1 MCYSVSKNILKSK
14 QEGIVQV
21 FKNIS
26 FMFILIYSFQFRNIY
41 LLSLLISLR
50 SSRFLSFSKR
60 SRKTAKSGKISR
72 FVNIPVFLLTPSL
85 LLPNFLA
92 HPRRAPSLARFSFAC
107 SISAP
112 PEKGKESTATQA
124 TVDLWT
130 SHSFI
135 DPLNSYVHVAKGFF
149 F

>member
-1 MCYSVSKNILKSK
+1 MCCSVSKNILKSK

-60 SRKTAKSGKISR
+60 SRKTAKEWQNKQICKHSSI
-72 FVNIPVFLLTPSL
+72 LTHP
-85 LLPNFLA
+85 LPTSPQFFGPPQA
-92 HPRRAPSLARFSFAC
+92 CSFAR
-107 SISAP
+107 
-112 PEKGKESTATQA
+112 
-124 TVDLWT
+124 
-130 SHSFI
+130 
-135 DPLNSYVHVAKGFF
+135 PLFVRLFNLPAA
-149 F
+149 